1 MNNKSIRLSSS
12 GYTISVIIPVKN
24 GDKTIEACLSAVF
37 KQSLKP
43 YEVIVVDGHSADN
56 TEKKAQQF
64 PVTILY
70 EDYRTRSGACQIGFE
85 HATGEYI
92 AFTDADCVP
101 DKDWLLN
108 LSKEF
113 NDGIVGVGGAIK
125 NVGDGFWLDSVN
137 LAYGTF
143 LGSAN
148 SIQGGVVKNKGF
160 VSSISG
166 CNSMYRKA
174 DLVAVGGFN
183 HKLPGAEDS
192 ELNARLTKRGKLL
205 FVPNAVVLHNHGRG
219 LKDFAKQMLRY
230 GRDRG
235 VARKFSLAVV
245 PSLVFFLLLLSL
257 IFTPWILLSAIVLY
271 LVIIILTGII
281 FALRKKNS
289 KYVFSIPLIYVIEH
303 SLYSVGFWKG
313 LIFRR

>member
-1 MNNKSIRLSSS
+1 VLLQTLM
-12 GYTISVIIPVKN
+12 PH
-24 GDKTIEACLSAVF
+24 
-37 KQSLKP
+37 
-43 YEVIVVDGHSADN
+43 EVIVVDGHSTDG
-56 TEKKAQQF
+56 TDRIAQKF
-64 PVTILY
+64 PVILTY
-70 EDYRTRSGACQIGFE
+70 EDYHTRSGACRVGI
-85 HATGEYI
+85 EYSSGQYV

-101 DKDWLLN
+101 DKDWLMN
-108 LSKEF
+108 LRKEL

-125 NVGDGFWLDSVN
+125 NIGDGFWLDSVN

-183 HKLPGAEDS
+183 PKLPGAEDS
-192 ELNARLTKRGKLL
+192 ELNSRLIKKGKLL
-205 FVPNAVVLHNHGRG
+205 FVPDAVVLHNHGRG

-245 PSLVFFLLLLSL
+245 PSVMLILLLLSL
-257 IFTPWILLSAIVLY
+257 IFTPWILLGALALY
-271 LVIIILTGII
+271 FVTIILTGII
-281 FALRKKNS
+281 FAFRKKS
-289 KYVFSIPLIYVIEH
+289 LKYVFSIPLIYVIEH

-313 LIFRR
+313 LILGR